1 MRSNQKRIC
10 KVSCQQKF
18 VLLPLGL
25 SPGGVYEAM
34 FSGHQDYKILW
45 KSRVGFAKIA
55 LQAGV
60 PVIPVFTKNI
70 REAVRTLNFSKR
82 LMKWVY
88 DKIRFP
94 CAPIYGGWPVKLTT
108 YIGDPISYDPRDTP
122 ESLRDKCKEAIEKL
136 IADNQRLPGSICVAL
151 FERFTRKRHTL

>member
-1 MRSNQKRIC
+1 
-10 KVSCQQKF
+10 
-18 VLLPLGL
+18 
-25 SPGGVYEAM
+25 M

-82 LMKWVY
+82 LMK
-88 DKIRFP
+88 
-94 CAPIYGGWPVKLTT
+94 
-108 YIGDPISYDPRDTP
+108 
-122 ESLRDKCKEAIEKL
+122 
-136 IADNQRLPGSICVAL
+136 
-151 FERFTRKRHTL
+151 